1 MQYPVGMEFNPDTVR
16 NEMIDFWALL
26 LSPVAINKFFHTVI
40 SSWVVGALFVTG
52 ISAWFLLRKRE
63 VDFALKSIKVAAIFG
78 LVATIL
84 VAVTGDGS
92 AYHVTQQQPMKL
104 AAMEGLYK
112 GKSDA
117 GLVAFGVLKPG
128 KRAYNDPSDPY
139 LFKIEIP
146 GMLSLL
152 GNREMGSFV
161 PGIQDIIDGGYQT
174 KNGVALSF
182 AEKQAKGKLAIQ
194 SLGDYQKAMAAK
206 DTVKAAGYKAKLKA
220 NYAQFGY
227 GYIEK
232 AETLIPHVPTV
243 FYSFHL
249 MVILGMYFIVFF
261 IVVLIFQNNG
271 KLEKTKW
278 LLWVAVLS
286 IPLGYLASQL
296 GWVVA
301 EVDRQPWAIQD
312 VLPVNAAISN
322 LSASSVIIT
331 FFLFLI
337 LFSALLVAEIRIMLN
352 QIKKVPSAH

>member
-1 MQYPVGMEFNPDTVR
+1 
-16 NEMIDFWALL
+16 
-26 LSPVAINKFFHTVI
+26 
-40 SSWVVGALFVTG
+40 
-52 ISAWFLLRKRE
+52 
-63 VDFALKSIKVAAIFG
+63 
-78 LVATIL
+78 
-84 VAVTGDGS
+84 
-92 AYHVTQQQPMKL
+92 
-104 AAMEGLYK
+104 
-112 GKSDA
+112 
-117 GLVAFGVLKPG
+117 
-128 KRAYNDPSDPY
+128 
-139 LFKIEIP
+139 
-146 GMLSLL
+146 
-152 GNREMGSFV
+152 
-161 PGIQDIIDGGYQT
+161 
-174 KNGVALSF
+174 
-182 AEKQAKGKLAIQ
+182 
-194 SLGDYQKAMAAK
+194 MAAK

-271 KLEKTKW
+271 KLDKTKW
-278 LLWVAVLS
+278 LLWVGVLS

-301 EVDRQPWAIQD
+301 EVGRQPWAIQD

-352 QIKKVPSAH
+352 QIKKGPSAH

>member
-1 MQYPVGMEFNPDTVR
+1 
-16 NEMIDFWALL
+16 
-26 LSPVAINKFFHTVI
+26 
-40 SSWVVGALFVTG
+40 
-52 ISAWFLLRKRE
+52 
-63 VDFALKSIKVAAIFG
+63 
-78 LVATIL
+78 
-84 VAVTGDGS
+84 
-92 AYHVTQQQPMKL
+92 
-104 AAMEGLYK
+104 LYK

-161 PGIQDIIDGGYQT
+161 PGIQDVIDGGYQT

-301 EVDRQPWAIQD
+301 EVGRQPWAIQD

-352 QIKKVPSAH
+352 QIKKGPSAH